1 MAGVDNLRDEIRT
14 SVLRLIAEV
23 CLRDHVATQRLGLGG
38 TDSRFLTLLDVYG
51 PLTPGRLAQ
60 LTGLTTGSVTGVIDR
75 LERAGFVS
83 RERDDADRR
92 KVRVIPDPGATAQLA
107 AARHEPIDLLDDVL
121 HRRDADELA
130 VIARF
135 LGDIVERHEQ
145 RDGRQTEI
153 RASAGS
159 DDGPAAPGERG
170 VDAEA
175 TRTDRDEH
183 ERRGGDRPRRA
194 RTRRR

>member
-1 MAGVDNLRDEIRT
+1 MAGVDNLREEIRT

-23 CLRDHVATQRLGLGG
+23 CLRDHVASQRLGLGG

-92 KVRVIPDPGATAQLA
+92 KVRVIADPQATARLT
-107 AARHEPIDLLDDVL
+107 AARQDPIDLLDDVL
-121 HRRDADELA
+121 HRRDAEELA

-135 LGDIVERHEQ
+135 LGEIVEGQ
-145 RDGRQTEI
+145 GADGNR
-153 RASAGS
+153 
-159 DDGPAAPGERG
+159 
-170 VDAEA
+170 
-175 TRTDRDEH
+175 
-183 ERRGGDRPRRA
+183 
-194 RTRRR
+194 

>member
-14 SVLRLIAEV
+14 SVLRLVAEV
-23 CLRDHVATQRLGLGG
+23 CLRDHVASQRMGLGG

-75 LERAGFVS
+75 LERGGFVS

-92 KVRVIPDPGATAQLA
+92 KVRVIPDPDATARLA
-107 AARHEPIDLLDDVL
+107 AARHDPIDLLDDVL
-121 HRRDADELA
+121 NGRDAGELA

-135 LGDIVERHEQ
+135 LGEIVEKQEQ
-145 RDGRQTEI
+145 
-153 RASAGS
+153 
-159 DDGPAAPGERG
+159 
-170 VDAEA
+170 
-175 TRTDRDEH
+175 H
-183 ERRGGDRPRRA
+183 
-194 RTRRR
+194 

>member
-1 MAGVDNLRDEIRT
+1 VAGVEKLHDEIRT

-23 CLRDHVATQRLGLGG
+23 CLRDHVASQRLGLGG

-92 KVRVIPDPGATAQLA
+92 KVRVIPDPDATAQLA
-107 AARHEPIDLLDDVL
+107 AARHDPIDLLDDVL

-145 RDGRQTEI
+145 DI
-153 RASAGS
+153 AGTL
-159 DDGPAAPGERG
+159 EQG
-170 VDAEA
+170 VN
-175 TRTDRDEH
+175 R
-183 ERRGGDRPRRA
+183 
-194 RTRRR
+194 

>member
-14 SVLRLIAEV
+14 CVLRLVAEV
-23 CLRDHVATQRLGLGG
+23 CLRDHVASQRLGLGG

-75 LERAGFVS
+75 LERGGFVS

-92 KVRVIPDPGATAQLA
+92 KVRVIPDPEATAQLA
-107 AARHEPIDLLDDVL
+107 AARHEPVNVLDDVL

-145 RDGRQTEI
+145 DIVGKQ
-153 RASAGS
+153 
-159 DDGPAAPGERG
+159 
-170 VDAEA
+170 
-175 TRTDRDEH
+175 
-183 ERRGGDRPRRA
+183 
-194 RTRRR
+194 

>member
-1 MAGVDNLRDEIRT
+1 VVAGVDNLREEIRT
-14 SVLRLIAEV
+14 SVLRLVAEV
-23 CLRDHVATQRLGLGG
+23 CLRDHVASQRLGLGG

-92 KVRVIPDPGATAQLA
+92 KVRVIPDPQATARLT
-107 AARHEPIDLLDDVL
+107 AARHDPIDVLDDIL
-121 HRRDADELA
+121 HRRGADELA

-135 LGDIVERHEQ
+135 LGEIVEGQ
-145 RDGRQTEI
+145 DPDGR
-153 RASAGS
+153 RAKASNARAASGEQV
-159 DDGPAAPGERG
+159 GP
-170 VDAEA
+170 
-175 TRTDRDEH
+175 
-183 ERRGGDRPRRA
+183 
-194 RTRRR
+194 